1 MSVVGEILDVFG
13 SALNLKLGLG
23 LALGLALGLFLGLFL
38 WPSPILFKTK
48 TKIG

>member
-23 LALGLALGLFLGLFL
+23 LALGLFLGLFLGLV
-38 WPSPILFKTK
+38 LFYLRQRQKLVK
-48 TKIG
+48 NVG